1 PPSPPLLFSSS
12 PLLAQLLLTP
22 YGIREWATASIAAIA
37 IGVPSALAGWWPLT
51 AVAALA
57 LFGVVWFFRDPPG
70 RRPAD
75 SNPLSMVSPAD
86 GVVSSVFRDE
96 RHEAVGGPAVVVRI
110 FLSVLDVHV
119 NRSPADAEVVRLEHR
134 PGRYLDARTEASA
147 TLNESNL
154 IVLKLV
160 DGRPI
165 GVKQISGASAR
176 RIVCPREPGAKLARG
191 ERFGM
196 IKVGSTTE
204 LILPDPDRVETLVK
218 VGDRVVGGVTIL
230 ARIAPA

>member
-1 PPSPPLLFSSS
+1 M
-12 PLLAQLLLTP
+12 LLTP
-22 YGIREWATASIAAIA
+22 YGIREWSLASILAIA
-37 IGVPSALAGWWPLT
+37 IGVASAFAGWWPLT

-57 LFGVVWFFRDPPG
+57 LFAVIWFFRDPPG

-75 SNPLSMVSPAD
+75 GDPLSMVSPAD
-86 GVVSSVFRDE
+86 GVVSALFRDE

-119 NRSPADAEVVRLEHR
+119 NRSPADVEVVRLEHR

-154 IVLKLV
+154 IVLKLA

-165 GVKQISGASAR
+165 GVKQISGAIAR
-176 RIVCPREPGAKLARG
+176 RIVCPLSPGRRLVRG